1 LLANCVGVPI
11 FPLRLLDPLCAFL
24 EIHHSTLFHA
34 KAQSTGEGD
43 KEKRNPEIYRRIFG
57 GSAQLKDR
65 LQSAQLQRGRDDKR
79 LALFATATT
88 SDGIFE
94 IAPIRRLI
102 KGRDVLFQELLF
114 SQQSRPQ

>member
-1 LLANCVGVPI
+1 V
-11 FPLRLLDPLCAFL
+11 FPFSFAPSGSALRLLRNPSPHFV
-24 EIHHSTLFHA
+24 SR
-34 KAQSTGEGD
+34 KGEGA

-79 LALFATATT
+79 LALFATAMT
-88 SDGIFE
+88 SDAIFE

-102 KGRDVLFQELLF
+102 KGLDVLFQELLF
-114 SQQSRPQ
+114 LSNHARSKNHGRIFRP